1 MQDVGEGDFTVYYN
15 NSERVEIDYQ
25 DLSKDITARRGT
37 EWDNYYPDWNAAVA
51 AGDACGTSGTC
62 DDAYWNAS
70 GLRNDDLAYLAL
82 DLPLGDALRWD
93 ITGYFH
99 DNEGQGLWGT
109 PYVVSPGGA
118 PLSIRTTEYDL
129 SREGIVTALTW
140 TGGSHEVEGG
150 VWFENNDFNQARR
163 YYAEP
168 SRAAPSRSF
177 EDFQTNPFR
186 TDWEYDFNTE
196 TVVFHL
202 QDTMSLGD
210 AVRFNIGFRS
220 VSSENEATTIT
231 GAVKTGTIKAEDTFL
246 PQIGLNWSLS
256 DNVEIFTSIA
266 ENIRTFASSG
276 TSGPFSTTAEGFAA
290 IRDVVKPEKATNFEA
305 GLRFRPSDTL
315 EGLVAFYL
323 VDFENRLL
331 GIPQGPG
338 IVGNPA
344 VLANVGSVSTEGVEM
359 ALNWRPMTN
368 FTWFTSLSFNDSEY
382 DDDYTTVSST
392 GVATVVPVAGKQVTD
407 TPEVLF
413 KTQVGYDNGSFFVR
427 ADVNHTD
434 ERFYTYLNDGGVD
447 AYTLLNLGA
456 GYRFTMGR
464 AIEELVIQVEAT
476 NVTDETY
483 YSTIDSNGFVT
494 SDPLGVEQTLLL
506 AAPSQFFLS
515 LKASF

>member
-1 MQDVGEGDFTVYYN
+1 MRREHSCASTQERSATGTRLMLSYADGSTEKWKGAGDQDVRMYNLKFVQAVGEGDFTVFYN

-82 DLPLGDALRWD
+82 DLPLGESLRWD

-202 QDTMSLGD
+202 QDTMVARRRGALQH
-210 AVRFNIGFRS
+210 RLPLRERPRTRPRRS
-220 VSSENEATTIT
+220 
-231 GAVKTGTIKAEDTFL
+231 
-246 PQIGLNWSLS
+246 W
-256 DNVEIFTSIA
+256 
-266 ENIRTFASSG
+266 
-276 TSGPFSTTAEGFAA
+276 
-290 IRDVVKPEKATNFEA
+290 
-305 GLRFRPSDTL
+305 
-315 EGLVAFYL
+315 
-323 VDFENRLL
+323 
-331 GIPQGPG
+331 
-338 IVGNPA
+338 
-344 VLANVGSVSTEGVEM
+344 
-359 ALNWRPMTN
+359 
-368 FTWFTSLSFNDSEY
+368 
-382 DDDYTTVSST
+382 
-392 GVATVVPVAGKQVTD
+392 
-407 TPEVLF
+407 
-413 KTQVGYDNGSFFVR
+413 
-427 ADVNHTD
+427 
-434 ERFYTYLNDGGVD
+434 
-447 AYTLLNLGA
+447 
-456 GYRFTMGR
+456 
-464 AIEELVIQVEAT
+464 
-476 NVTDETY
+476 
-483 YSTIDSNGFVT
+483 
-494 SDPLGVEQTLLL
+494 
-506 AAPSQFFLS
+506 AP
-515 LKASF
+515 